1 MLHATSMAK
10 SLVQSKTPTVISH
23 TYDFEQPNYVSTDGK
38 VVRYIDLTSKLSNY
52 LGRNILQGQAV
63 RVTGMSISLEP
74 DPEQWETINS
84 FTGGALTGYIS
95 YVQPTKYRVN
105 AWNQLFD
112 VWREQQLERPGLAF
126 QNTPNEFAVF
136 YDPDHAEARQA
147 GDLSQSEAPINF
159 CGGDIRGI
167 QEWPSL
173 SEHAYVGLIGSH
185 DESGLFS
192 GTENYYGILYSYNLA
207 HPTSDQAQVG
217 AGDLDTATNAFYNK
231 FDQHDLTG
239 HYDDE
244 DNMHG
249 TARIPFQVAFWN
261 DAGGSNDAPYVQGW
275 QLNLSGNQALN
286 VMCGLQK
293 IVITGFSPDD
303 SFFTLED
310 KMKLRVTW
318 HVEGWKNLKR

>member
-1 MLHATSMAK
+1 MAK

-23 TYDFEQPNYVSTDGK
+23 TYDLKQPDYVGVEGK
-38 VVRYIDLTSKLSNY
+38 NVRYIDLTSKLSNY
-52 LGRNILQGQAV
+52 LGRNILQGNSV
-63 RVTGMSISLEP
+63 RVTGMSISMEP
-74 DPEQWETINS
+74 DPEQWESMNS
-84 FTGGALTGYIS
+84 FAGGALTGYIS

-105 AWNQLFD
+105 AWNQLFK

-126 QNTPNEFAVF
+126 QNTPNEFAIF
-136 YDPDHAEARQA
+136 YDPEHAEMRQA
-147 GDLSQSEAPINF
+147 GDLSQSEAPINY
-159 CGGDIRGI
+159 CGGSVRGL
-167 QEWPSL
+167 QEWPSDG
-173 SEHAYVGLIGSH
+173 EHAHVGLLGGH
-185 DESGLFS
+185 DEAGMFG
-192 GTENYYGILYSYNLA
+192 GTDNYYGVLYSYNLS
-207 HPTSDQAQVG
+207 HPTEMNAQASGV
-217 AGDLDTATNAFYNK
+217 DLDTAISGFFNK

-261 DAGGSNDAPYVQGW
+261 DTGGSNDAPVVQGW

-303 SFFTLED
+303 TFFSLAD